1 MSYKKRNILAA
12 GLILGLLFQQTLK
25 NSVHAS
31 EISGITGNN
40 GIFNIAP
47 SDIKGDMGFRK
58 YENFTLSKGI
68 LQI

>member
-40 GIFNIAP
+40 GIFKHCSI
-47 SDIKGDMGFRK
+47 
-58 YENFTLSKGI
+58 
-68 LQI
+68 